1 MTEFVIRSP
10 ITEGK
15 SNYCGIT
22 QDLSDVEHSFLVT
35 LGLGLKECTGIS
47 LLDQRGEN
55 FLCNHLEKQT
65 SMLRGNM
72 SVRGGGW
79 WWKYFLWRF
88 LLLLFLFLLG
98 ETKESKPPKGPLLK
112 L

>member
-22 QDLSDVEHSFLVT
+22 QDLSDVEHGFLVT

-55 FLCNHLEKQT
+55 FLCKHLEKQT
-65 SMLRGNM
+65 SMLRGEYER
-72 SVRGGGW
+72 SGW
-79 WWKYFLWRF
+79 RMVVEIPPV
-88 LLLLFLFLLG
+88 
-98 ETKESKPPKGPLLK
+98 ETPSTSLPISSW
-112 L
+112 